1 MGLTTRNGQAL
12 KPLGLSACPD
22 MEKACVPVAFA
33 AGINYF
39 FFYDLSYEPMLKGL
53 KDLVVCHRDEM
64 VIATGSESRDLDR
77 LRTYRDDALRKL
89 GIDVLDIFYLEYI
102 SPQDDMEI
110 LLAPDGALNELEQ
123 WKAEGLIRCIGAS
136 THNRPLAL
144 SLIETGRIEV
154 LMHRYNMAH
163 RGAEEQVLLAARA
176 AGIPIVA
183 FTCTRWGTLLA
194 GHRDWGRDL
203 YIPSAADCYRYALHH
218 PAVRL
223 ALTGPR
229 TVEDLREN
237 LSVLELGAEDNA
249 AELALWEEYGQ
260 LIYGDGTDSFETQYP

>member
-89 GIDVLDIFYLEYI
+89 GIDALDIFYLEYI

-136 THNRPLAL
+136 THNRPLA
-144 SLIETGRIEV
+144 
-154 LMHRYNMAH
+154 HRNGAD
-163 RGAEEQVLLAARA
+163 RGADASLQYGSSGGGG
-176 AGIPIVA
+176 AG
-183 FTCTRWGTLLA
+183 FTRCPFRRYTDRGLYLHA
-194 GHRDWGRDL
+194 LGHSPRR
-203 YIPSAADCYRYALHH
+203 PSGLGSRFIH
-218 PAVRL
+218 PQCR
-223 ALTGPR
+223 
-229 TVEDLREN
+229 
-237 LSVLELGAEDNA
+237 
-249 AELALWEEYGQ
+249 
-260 LIYGDGTDSFETQYP
+260 